1 MISRGKV
8 RGMGSKVKRIP
19 TGVADFDSI
28 IKGGMP
34 IGSTVLLLGE
44 LGAGQVEF
52 AYTSAAK
59 LALVKENP
67 QSASYFLG
75 HDASDQFM
83 PNKICYVTFSR
94 SREDILQEIKVSFNS
109 DFYEAFERNVIF
121 KDFSSMYFKKTVVPK
136 SWGGEA
142 SSIFAGYGEEN
153 LLEALINF
161 MDENA
166 PDSLL
171 IIDSITDLAVS
182 ANIDTV
188 DLVAVLRGMQRVAK
202 KWNGIVYLILTK
214 NILDER
220 KQLMVMDSVDGALVF
235 EWSKFAQTSR
245 RQRYLYVEKF
255 MSILPHLDKER
266 IARFATVVT
275 AESGLVVID
284 TERVG

>member
-1 MISRGKV
+1 MELQIQ
-8 RGMGSKVKRIP
+8 RIP

-34 IGSTVLLLGE
+34 MGSTVLLLGE

-59 LALVKENP
+59 LSLVKENP
-67 QSASYFLG
+67 ESSDYFLG
-75 HDASDQFM
+75 HAARGQKM
-83 PNKICYVTFSR
+83 PQKICYVTFSR
-94 SREDILQEIKVSFNS
+94 SKEDVLQEIKVSFNE
-109 DFYEAFERNVIF
+109 DFSRSFERNVIF
-121 KDFSSMYFKKTVVPK
+121 KDFSGVYFSKTLVPK

-142 SSIFAGYGEEN
+142 SSIFETKKEDN
-153 LLEALINF
+153 ILEALVNF

-171 IIDSITDLAVS
+171 IIDSLTDLAVS
-182 ANIDTV
+182 ANIEMN
-188 DLVAVLRGMQRVAK
+188 DLIQVLRGMSRISK
-202 KWNGIVYLILTK
+202 KWNGIVYMILTK
-214 NILDER
+214 DIVDER
-220 KQLMVMDSVDGALVF
+220 RQRMIMDSVDGALVF
-235 EWSKFAQTSR
+235 EWSKFAQTSK

>member
-1 MISRGKV
+1 MAKGMRSDV
-8 RGMGSKVKRIP
+8 RRIP

-28 IKGGMP
+28 IRGGMP
-34 IGSTVLLLGE
+34 CGSTVLLLGE

-67 QSASYFLG
+67 DSADYFLG
-75 HDASDQFM
+75 SGASCHYM
-83 PNKICYVTFSR
+83 PEKICYVTFSR
-94 SREDILQEIKVSFNS
+94 SREDVLQEIEASFNR
-109 DFYEAFERNVIF
+109 DFYESFERNVLF
-121 KDFSSMYFKKTVVPK
+121 KDFSGSYFKNTVVPK
-136 SWGGEA
+136 SWGGDS
-142 SSIFAGYGEEN
+142 SSIFSGKSDES
-153 LLEALINF
+153 LLEGLVNF

-166 PDSLL
+166 PNSLL
-171 IIDSITDLAVS
+171 IIDSLTDLAVS
-182 ANIDTV
+182 ANIEV
-188 DLVAVLRGMQRVAK
+188 SDLVAVLRGMQRMAK
-202 KWNGIVYLILTK
+202 KWSGLIYLILTRD
-214 NILDER
+214 ILDEKR
-220 KQLMVMDSVDGALVF
+220 QKMVMDSVDGALVF
-235 EWSKFAQTSR
+235 EWSKFAMSSR

>member
-1 MISRGKV
+1 MRSEV
-8 RGMGSKVKRIP
+8 RRIP

-34 IGSTVLLLGE
+34 SGSTVLLLGE

-59 LALVKENP
+59 LALVKEHP
-67 QSASYFLG
+67 ESADYFLG
-75 HDASDQFM
+75 DGASIGFM
-83 PNKICYVTFSR
+83 PEKICYITFSR
-94 SREDILQEIKVSFNS
+94 SRDDVLQEIQASFNR
-109 DFYEAFERNVIF
+109 DFYESFERNVVF
-121 KDFSSMYFKKTVVPK
+121 KDFSGSYFKNTVVPK
-136 SWGGEA
+136 SWGGDS
-142 SSIFAGYGEEN
+142 SSIFAKSDDGQEN
-153 LLEALINF
+153 LLEALVNF

-166 PDSLL
+166 PNSLL
-171 IIDSITDLAVS
+171 IIDSLTDLAVS
-182 ANIDTV
+182 ANIEV
-188 DLVAVLRGMQRVAK
+188 QELVAVLRGMQRMAK
-202 KWNGIVYLILTK
+202 KWSGLIYLILTRD
-214 NILDER
+214 ILDAT
-220 KQLMVMDSVDGALVF
+220 KQRMVMDSVDGALVF
-235 EWSKFAQTSR
+235 EWSKFAASSR

>member
-1 MISRGKV
+1 MDQ
-8 RGMGSKVKRIP
+8 KVKRIP

-44 LGAGQVEF
+44 IGAGQVEF

-67 QSASYFLG
+67 ESSDYFLG
-75 HDASDQFM
+75 HAARGHKLPQ
-83 PNKICYVTFSR
+83 KICYVTFSR
-94 SREDILQEIKVSFNS
+94 SKEDVLQEIKVSFNV
-109 DFYEAFERNVIF
+109 DFYEAFKRNVIF
-121 KDFSSMYFKKTVVPK
+121 KDFSGVYFSKTLVPK

-142 SSIFAGYGEEN
+142 SSIFEQKGNEN
-153 LLEALINF
+153 ILEALVNF

-166 PDSLL
+166 PNSLM
-171 IIDSITDLAVS
+171 IIDSLTDLAVS
-182 ANIDTV
+182 ANIEMN
-188 DLVAVLRGMQRVAK
+188 DLVQVLRGMSRISK
-202 KWNGIVYLILTK
+202 KWNGIVYMILTK
-214 NILDER
+214 DIVDDR
-220 KQLMVMDSVDGALVF
+220 RQRMIMDSVDGALVF
-235 EWSKFAQTSR
+235 EWSKFAMTSR

-266 IARFATVVT
+266 IARFATIVT